1 MTPNQARRRPVIE
14 AGVTCWDNAVNG
26 LDSDVDTPD
35 TSTTRPVDRFAA
47 YPNRISY
54 EKTPPL
60 MDDEYWVA
68 YPETLTTADV
78 AKILRVGKPAV
89 FARLQ
94 SGIIPAHQVV
104 GSWIIFKAEVRAWLD
119 STSNQAPAGPPAV
132 VDVLAAYGDEMSY
145 RDLMVLFDKTK
156 PTIYR
161 WLQTGEIPAYHVG
174 IRWIIHKT
182 QLRQRLHETSN
193 QRVADE

>member
-1 MTPNQARRRPVIE
+1 
-14 AGVTCWDNAVNG
+14 
-26 LDSDVDTPD
+26 
-35 TSTTRPVDRFAA
+35 
-47 YPNRISY
+47 
-54 EKTPPL
+54 
-60 MDDEYWVA
+60 MDDEYWDT
-68 YPETLTTADV
+68 YPETLTTAGV
-78 AKILRVGKPAV
+78 AKILHVGKPAV
-89 FARLQ
+89 FARLH

-104 GSWIIFKAEVRAWLD
+104 GSWIIFKAEIRAWLD
-119 STSNQAPAGPPAV
+119 STSNQTPVAPPAA

-174 IRWIIHKT
+174 IRWVIHKT

>member
-1 MTPNQARRRPVIE
+1 M
-14 AGVTCWDNAVNG
+14 
-26 LDSDVDTPD
+26 
-35 TSTTRPVDRFAA
+35 
-47 YPNRISY
+47 
-54 EKTPPL
+54 
-60 MDDEYWVA
+60 MDDEYWVD

-119 STSNQAPAGPPAV
+119 STSNQAPDGPPAP

-174 IRWIIHKT
+174 IRWIVHKT
-182 QLRQRLHETSN
+182 QLRQRLRETSN
-193 QRVADE
+193 QQGHDE